1 MYKKIRAHRGVDL
14 PVFEETIKE
23 YQALQFLRD
32 DKGRWTEL
40 EIRAGWY
47 QDGQGNLYQY
57 DGVIWDEVPKDR
69 VENLEYLG

>member
-1 MYKKIRAHRGVDL
+1 MDRKLRAHRGVDL

-40 EIRAGWY
+40 EIKAGWY
-47 QDGQGNLYQY
+47 QDADGNLYQY
-57 DGVIWDEVPKDR
+57 DGVIWDEVPK
-69 VENLEYLG
+69 EKIEKLEYLG